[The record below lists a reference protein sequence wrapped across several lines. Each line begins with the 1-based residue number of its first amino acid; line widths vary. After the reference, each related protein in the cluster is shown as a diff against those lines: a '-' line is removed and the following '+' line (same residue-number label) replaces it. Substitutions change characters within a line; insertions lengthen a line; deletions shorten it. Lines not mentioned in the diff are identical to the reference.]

1 MSNYKKTL
9 NLPETK
15 FPMRGNLP
23 QREPGILQS
32 WYTKKIYQK
41 IRDARA
47 GQEAFILHDGP
58 PYANGDIHVG
68 HAVNK
73 TLKDIVIKSKT
84 LSDLNAPYVPGWDCH
99 GLPIELRVEKKV
111 GKVGVKVDAKTFR
124 KKCRDYAQS
133 QIDTQRES
141 FKRLGVLGDWDQ
153 PYLTMDYQTEA
164 DTIRILGH
172 IVKRGHLHKGHK
184 PVHWCVDCGSAL
196 AEAEVEYEDKTS
208 PAIDVRFSV
217 IDNNTFWSRVSPE
230 QAIDDALPTS
240 FVIWTTTPW
249 TLPANRAVALGAEIN
264 YSVLFTG
271 QEYLVVASDL
281 VEQVKLRWN
290 LVDAAV
296 IAHFQGA
303 DCEHLEV
310 EHPLFA
316 DRIVPVILGA
326 HVTTESGT
334 GQVHTAPAHGPEDY
348 QVGLKYEL
356 PLENPVG
363 SNGCFVA
370 GTPLFEG
377 LHVRKAD
384 PEILAALAEAGKLLV
399 SRTIEHSYPHCWR
412 HKTPIIFRATQQWF
426 ISMDKEK
433 LREHA
438 LAGIKEVSWLPSWG
452 QARIAGM
459 IEGSPDWCISR
470 QRTWGTPIAFFVDKI
485 SGELHPRTEELIEE
499 VALRVEKA
507 GIDAWFELE
516 VEELLGVE
524 AKQYEKVTDTL
535 DVWFDSGS
543 THATVLGRR
552 AELQAPADLYLEGS
566 DQHRGWF
573 QSSLKIALAE
583 RGELPYREVLTHG
596 FTVDGQGRKMSKS
609 LGNVISPL
617 DVAKT
622 LGVDVLRLW
631 VAATDYSTE
640 MVVSDEILKRTSD
653 TYRRL
658 RNTARFLLA
667 NLHDFDPTED
677 MILSDDLV
685 AIDRWVMD
693 KAALLQEEVIAAY
706 NSYQFHLVCQKVH
719 HFCSVDLGGFYLD
732 VIKDRQY
739 TMKATA
745 SARRSAQT
753 AMFHILEGLVRWL
766 APILSFTADELWE
779 YLPGAR
785 EESVHLATWYKFA
798 QVSDRQITSQDFWAR
813 LMSVRNTVNK
823 ELEKK
828 RAEHVIGSALN
839 AVVTLYVDDELFN
852 LLNCLGDELRFV
864 LMTSQVILQ
873 PLAKAPLGIVSDL
886 NGLVVAV
893 GPAEAAKCERCWH
906 HRDDIGENAG
916 HPTICGRCIENVEGV
931 GEERAYA

>member
-1 MSNYKKTL
+1 MSKYKSTL

-23 QREPGILQS
+23 QREPGILQT

-47 GQEAFILHDGP
+47 GQEQFILHDGP

-73 TLKDIVIKSKT
+73 TLKDIIVKSKN
-84 LSDLNAPYVPGWDCH
+84 LSNLDAPYVPGWDCH

-124 KKCRDYAQS
+124 QKCRDYAKS
-133 QIDTQRES
+133 QIDIQRES
-141 FKRLGVLGDWDQ
+141 FKRLGVLGDWDH

-164 DTIRILGH
+164 DIIRTLGH

-217 IDNNTFWSRVSPE
+217 VDHKAFWDCVPAAQKVDESRSV
-230 QAIDDALPTS
+230 S

-249 TLPANRAVALGAEIN
+249 TLPANRAVALGADIE

-271 QEYLVVASDL
+271 QEYLIAASDL
-281 VEQVKLRWN
+281 VEQVKSRWN
-290 LVDAAV
+290 IADATI
-296 IAHFQGA
+296 IAHFKGA
-303 DCEHLEV
+303 DCERLEAQ
-310 EHPLFA
+310 HPLFK
-316 DRIVPVILGA
+316 DRIVPVILGD

-348 QVGLKYEL
+348 QVGLKYDL

-363 SNGCFVA
+363 GNGCFIA
-370 GTPLFEG
+370 GTSLFEG
-377 LHVRKAD
+377 LHVRKVD
-384 PEILAALAEAGKLLV
+384 PEILKALAEAGKLLD
-399 SRTIEHSYPHCWR
+399 STTIEHSYPHCWR
-412 HKTPIIFRATQQWF
+412 HKSPIIFRATQQWF
-426 ISMDKEK
+426 VSMDKEG
-433 LREHA
+433 LREQA
-438 LAGIKEVSWLPSWG
+438 LSAIKEVTWLPGWG
-452 QARIAGM
+452 QARIEGM

-470 QRTWGTPIAFFVDKI
+470 QRTWGTPITFFVHKG
-485 SGELHPRTEELIEE
+485 SGELHPRTEELIEQ
-499 VALRVEKA
+499 VALLVEKG
-507 GIDAWFELE
+507 GIDAWFELKA
-516 VEELLGVE
+516 EELLGADAE
-524 AKQYEKVTDTL
+524 HYDKVTDTL
-535 DVWFDSGS
+535 DVWFDSGA

-552 AELQAPADLYLEGS
+552 EELKAPADLYLEGS

-583 RGELPYREVLTHG
+583 RGEVPYREVLTHG

-617 DVAKT
+617 DVAKK

-631 VAATDYSTE
+631 TAATDYSTE

-653 TYRRL
+653 MYRRL

-667 NLHDFDPTED
+667 NLHDFEPSKDKVA
-677 MILSDDLV
+677 SDNLV

-693 KAALLQEEVIAAY
+693 KAALLQEEVIEAY
-706 NSYQFHLVCQKVH
+706 NSYQFHLTCQKVH
-719 HFCSVDLGGFYLD
+719 HFCAVDLGGFYLD

-739 TMKATA
+739 TMKASA
-745 SARRSAQT
+745 KARRSAQT

-766 APILSFTADELWE
+766 APILSFTADELWG
-779 YLPGAR
+779 YLPGKR
-785 EESVHLATWYKFA
+785 EESVHLATWYDFDE
-798 QVSDRQITSQDFWAR
+798 VSATKVASQDFWTQ
-813 LMSVRNTVNK
+813 MMNIRNTVNK

-828 RAEHVIGSALN
+828 RAEHVIGSALD
-839 AVVTLYVDDELFN
+839 AAVTLYVNDDLFAQ
-852 LLNCLGDELRFV
+852 LNSLGDELRFV
-864 LMTSQVILQ
+864 FMTSQVTLQ
-873 PLAKAPLGIVSDL
+873 PLAEAPTGVDTEL
-886 NGLVVAV
+886 NGLIVMVQ
-893 GPAEAAKCERCWH
+893 PSEATKCERCWH
-906 HRDDIGENAG
+906 HRDDVGENAY
-916 HPTICGRCIENVEGV
+916 HPTLCGRCIENVEGA
-931 GEERAYA
+931 GEERVYA